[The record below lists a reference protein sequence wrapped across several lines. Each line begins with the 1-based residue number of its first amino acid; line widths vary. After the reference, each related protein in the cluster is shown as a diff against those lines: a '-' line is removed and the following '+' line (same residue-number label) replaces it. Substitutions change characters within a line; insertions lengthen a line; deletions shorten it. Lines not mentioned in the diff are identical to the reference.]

1 MIKLTLSSF
10 KEIQKFMIKVDLVF
24 TTDPNESANTV
35 IKYEINDAPSTV
47 LVKVVP
53 HSNAAIN
60 NKASELAFTL
70 SDVFIYLKSRY
81 SGLEIMNHLFSPE
94 RKGNL
99 ARLILRSKTP
109 INIVTGQV
117 LGTAL
122 LFQEENLQL
131 VFLKAEQHAMAVKSQ
146 ESKLT
151 TTIKDDEDDDI
162 QMVDVE
168 AKTVKVPVSLTSK
181 LKRACAMLA
190 STVLYSR
197 IHNYVM
203 VELKDYELTKRTRK
217 FSEVKLT
224 LEPDII
230 NRVSANN
237 QVSQSVNL

>member
-1 MIKLTLSSF
+1 M
-10 KEIQKFMIKVDLVF
+10 F
-24 TTDPNESANTV
+24 TTDPNEPAKTG

-53 HSNAAIN
+53 HSNATIN

-70 SDVFIYLKSRY
+70 SDVFIYLKSKY
-81 SGLEIMNHLFSPE
+81 SGLEIINHLFSPE

-117 LGTAL
+117 VGTAL

-131 VFLKAEQHAMAVKSQ
+131 VFLKAEQHALAVKSQ
-146 ESKLT
+146 ESKLTTTIKDDEDT

-168 AKTVKVPVSLTSK
+168 AKPVKVAAGSLTSK
-181 LKRACAMLA
+181 LQRACAMLA

-217 FSEVKLT
+217 FGEAKLT

-237 QVSQSVNL
+237 QVSQSVSQFDIEDFFCGRV